1 MYRTTSHA
9 SPPSDA
15 GDSLLKALVLASP
28 HAIYMLDGNGLVQL
42 WNPAAERIF
51 GWKESDVLGLPD
63 PTVAGDKHGVAEL
76 VELVNGADG
85 PVEREVVRYN
95 RGLERIEVSISAT
108 KVAHVAGG
116 VQGVMVIAADI
127 TERRR
132 IERERDRL
140 LEWEREAR
148 GRAEAAEKRSRFL
161 AEGSALLDQ
170 SLDYLAT
177 LNNVARLAV
186 PVLADYCLIDEV
198 EDDCVSR
205 VALAHVNPER
215 EKLLHRQV
223 RQPLEGD
230 PDRHPVVRVIQTG
243 RSVLIE
249 EVDDQVLRD
258 IAHGD
263 EHLAALREMELHSFM
278 VVPIETH
285 GKVLGTITLA
295 YAESRRRYSTEDLAT
310 AEELARR
317 AASAVDAA
325 RLYQAS
331 RMAVQARERLL
342 AIVSHDLRNSLA
354 TVLLN
359 SSAILESDSATRLE
373 RHARD
378 QLRWITRSAEQ
389 MNRLIADLLDVSA
402 IELGRFSLDPS
413 PQSVSALVRDATQM
427 YGPLAAERGITIES
441 SVADDLPLVMAD
453 PGRLHQVLGNLV
465 TNAVKFSSA
474 GSRISIRA
482 ERDVD
487 SEVRFS
493 VTDTGAGIEAEQ
505 LASIFEGY
513 WRGRRGRRGGAG
525 LGLGIAKA
533 IVDGHGGRIWVESTL
548 DEGSMFA
555 FTIPVAGARGRDD
568 GGT

>member
-1 MYRTTSHA
+1 MYRTSSHA
-9 SPPSDA
+9 SPPADG
-15 GDSLLKALVLASP
+15 GDSLLKALVQASP

-63 PTVAGDKHGVAEL
+63 PTVAGDKRAVAEL
-76 VELVNGADG
+76 VELVIAASE
-85 PVEREVVRYN
+85 PVEREVVRFN

-108 KVAHVAGG
+108 RVAHVAGG
-116 VQGVMVIAADI
+116 VHGVMVIAADI

-132 IERERDRL
+132 IERERDQL

-148 GRAEAAEKRSRFL
+148 ERAEAAEKRSRFL

-177 LNNVARLAV
+177 LNNVAHLTV
-186 PVLADYCLIDEV
+186 PFLADYCLIDEV

-215 EKLLHRQV
+215 EKMLHRQV

-243 RSVLIE
+243 KSVLVE
-249 EVDDQVLRD
+249 KVDDQVLRD
-258 IAHGD
+258 IAHSD
-263 EHLAALREMELHSFM
+263 EHHRRLREMELHSFIA
-278 VVPIETH
+278 VPIEAH
-285 GKVLGTITLA
+285 GKVLGVITLA
-295 YAESRRRYSTEDLAT
+295 YAESRRQYTPEDLAT

-325 RLYQAS
+325 RLYRAS
-331 RMAVQARERLL
+331 RLAVQARERLL

-378 QLRWITRSAEQ
+378 QLQWITRSAEQ

-413 PQSVSALVRDATQM
+413 PQSVSVLVRDATQM
-427 YGPLAAERGITIES
+427 YGPLAIERGITIEAC
-441 SVADDLPLVMAD
+441 VADDLPRVMAD
-453 PGRLHQVLGNLV
+453 PGRLQQVLGNLV

-474 GSRISIRA
+474 GSRISIQA
-482 ERDVD
+482 VRDSD
-487 SEVRFS
+487 AEVRFT
-493 VTDTGAGIEAEQ
+493 VTDTGTGIEPEQ
-505 LASIFEGY
+505 QASIFEGY

-533 IVDGHGGRIWVESTL
+533 IVDGHAGRIWVESAL
-548 DEGSMFA
+548 GEGSMFA
-555 FTIPVAGARGRDD
+555 FTIPVAGAPAGD
-568 GGT
+568 GSGT